1 MFWFTALNEPF
12 PEFKERN
19 NNYREMLKVALLS
32 AKKNVPGL
40 KPVHIYN
47 GREEAFHDELR
58 ALGCEVVFHRLSFED
73 AVMAQPERSQLWK
86 DTARGAFLRLDI
98 PSLFPALDEALY
110 TDVDV
115 MFLKDP
121 THFRLKTQTLALA
134 PEFDIENFDAVNTG
148 SMLFH
153 CRGVRNLFKEI
164 IDFSI
169 ANLAQV
175 PDYDQGAIR
184 LYLKGE
190 WDKLSPFMNWKPY
203 WGEEV
208 QAVVLH
214 FHGPKPRDFLE
225 SGFLPEGSARIY
237 ELLFERAPYFYSKCL
252 SIWKT
257 TSNEIL

>member
-32 AKKNVPGL
+32 AKKNAPGL
-40 KPVHIYN
+40 KPVHVYN
-47 GREEAFHDELR
+47 GKEEAFHDELR

-190 WDKLSPFMNWKPY
+190 WDKLSPFMNWKP
-203 WGEEV
+203 
-208 QAVVLH
+208 
-214 FHGPKPRDFLE
+214 
-225 SGFLPEGSARIY
+225 
-237 ELLFERAPYFYSKCL
+237 
-252 SIWKT
+252 
-257 TSNEIL
+257 